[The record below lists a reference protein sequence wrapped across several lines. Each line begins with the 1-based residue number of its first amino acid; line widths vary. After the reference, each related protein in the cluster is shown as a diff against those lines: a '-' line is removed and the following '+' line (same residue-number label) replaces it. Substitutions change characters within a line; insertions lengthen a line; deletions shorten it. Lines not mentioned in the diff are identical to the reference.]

1 MSEENKRIQEWLE
14 KFHRLVDESY
24 AKLRLIKVRRQE
36 EEREERWI
44 SKRSRF
50 DTQRF
55 RKLLVR
61 GLLELYHLAETNA
74 RNRVLDMGE
83 RIKWTRVAAYIAQTI
98 NTIMDTY
105 DAVKIEQ
112 VLDELKQYV
121 KIQLEEGR

>member
-1 MSEENKRIQEWLE
+1 M
-14 KFHRLVDESY
+14 
-24 AKLRLIKVRRQE
+24 
-36 EEREERWI
+36 
-44 SKRSRF
+44 
-50 DTQRF
+50 
-55 RKLLVR
+55 
-61 GLLELYHLAETNA
+61 YHLAETNA